1 MENKLNLNIEKINP
15 VYREI
20 KLVTA
25 PIFNEAG
32 TDDYDD
38 QLLIGG
44 NPTGI
49 ANMNTVRHQWA
60 VRIYNKMWEQF
71 WTPSKVDMT
80 ADRITKNQ
88 LTNDEYFSVK
98 ETLGFLIFMDSF
110 QMRNLPNIF
119 DPVTSSMV
127 TACGEV
133 QVAFESMHTQAYQ
146 FMAEVLVPPTERDA
160 IYNRWKESPALAK
173 RIRTIAKIAQD
184 YIDNPNLENY
194 YKILVANLILE
205 GLYFYQGFNFFDQ
218 LAHRNRIVQSAK
230 QIDYI
235 RRDEYTHMGLFINM
249 IKELGVDD
257 VLIIE
262 MFKEAV
268 EGEIEWCHHN
278 YGNRILGIT
287 ERSSEDY
294 VKYLAN
300 DRLARLGIDPI
311 YEGVSNPY
319 QHLENASLQGG
330 KRENFFESTVTSY
343 LQADALTGWDKI

>member
-1 MENKLNLNIEKINP
+1 MNLNIEKINE
-15 VYREI
+15 VYRDVQ
-20 KLVTA
+20 LVTA
-25 PIFNEAG
+25 PIFNEKG
-32 TDDYDD
+32 TDAYDD

-60 VRIYNKMWEQF
+60 VKIYNKMWEQF
-71 WTPSKVDMT
+71 WTPSKVDMS
-80 ADRITKNQ
+80 ADRVTKSQ
-88 LTNDEYFSVK
+88 LTEAEYFSVK

-119 DPVTSSMV
+119 DPVTLPMV
-127 TACGEV
+127 VASGTV
-133 QVAFESMHTQAYQ
+133 QTAFESMHTQAYQ
-146 FMAEVLVPPTERDA
+146 FMAETLIPPTERDA
-160 IYNRWKESPALAK
+160 IYDRWKDSPALKK
-173 RIRTIAKIAQD
+173 RILTISKIAQD
-184 YIDNPNLENY
+184 YLNEQTLENY
-194 YKILVANLILE
+194 YKLLVANLILE

-235 RRDEYTHMGLFINM
+235 RRDEFTHMGLFVQM

-257 VLIIE
+257 ELIIA
-262 MFKEAV
+262 MFREAV
-268 EGEIEWCHHN
+268 ENEIEWCHHN

-287 ERSSEDY
+287 TTSSEQY

-300 DRLARLGIDPI
+300 DRLGRLGIAPI
-311 YEGVSNPY
+311 YEDVSNPY
-319 QHLENASLQGG
+319 QHLETAALQGG

-343 LQADALTGWDKI
+343 IQADMLSNWDKI